1 MSDTQR
7 RGCTS
12 EAGTDAERE
21 WRRQVCEVVVERS
34 RAIEHK
40 LERYAVASLEVL
52 VTALEARD
60 PFMAGHSQRIA
71 HLSASLADALGH
83 PQDEVEAV
91 RLAGRLHDI
100 GMLVISDRV
109 VNREGPLAPEEREQI
124 RQHPVV
130 GDQLLQPFP
139 HLWEVGRFVRG
150 HHERWDGTGY
160 PLGLAGDAIP
170 VSARLM
176 AVADV
181 YDALI
186 SRRVYKPP
194 FFHDQAVA
202 MIRAERGKH
211 FDPDIVDAMLEIV
224 DDFHAIARRFRDD
237 EDAID

>member
-1 MSDTQR
+1 MSDTMPR
-7 RGCTS
+7 NRPAEPGMDT
-12 EAGTDAERE
+12 ERE
-21 WRRQVCEVVVERS
+21 WRRQVCEVVGERS
-34 RAIEHK
+34 RAIEQK

-60 PFMAGHSQRIA
+60 PFMSGHSLRIA

-109 VNREGPLAPEEREQI
+109 VNREGPLTPGEREQV

-150 HHERWDGTGY
+150 HHERWDGSGY
-160 PLGLAGDAIP
+160 PDGLAGHSIP
-170 VSARLM
+170 WGARILS
-176 AVADV
+176 VAET
-181 YDALI
+181 YDALVT
-186 SRRVYKPP
+186 SRSYRQEV
-194 FFHDQAVA
+194 
-202 MIRAERGKH
+202 RG
-211 FDPDIVDAMLEIV
+211 P
-224 DDFHAIARRFRDD
+224 
-237 EDAID
+237 EDAARELERLSGTALDPEVVAALSSVIRQRRTLEFVVEP